1 MRRSLT
7 CLDFDTQ
14 WLGIGMDLTGH
25 DELFA
30 SLPNVRCVR
39 DERERGGPIPLS
51 SRELSLM
58 WTTRR
63 DRYLPLQI
71 RELELLL
78 VEPPTHDTFEYS
90 SEIWERDVSQDL
102 RTWPDILAALCA
114 EVSTID
120 RLHLVLPVMSPCSYY
135 KCRERSSTIPN
146 LPDFLGQPV
155 PNSKALELDVPWCS
169 PESGHLRSD
178 HWVSSK
184 LPSLDR
190 DDPSIY

>member
-1 MRRSLT
+1 MHRSLT
-7 CLDFDTQ
+7 CLDFDTH
-14 WLGIGMDLTGH
+14 WLGVQMVLTYH

-30 SLPNVRCVR
+30 SLPNVQCVR

-63 DRYLPLQI
+63 DGYLPLHI
-71 RELELLL
+71 RELDLLH
-78 VEPPTHDTFEYS
+78 VEPPAHDTFEYS

-102 RTWPDILAALCA
+102 RTWPDMLAALCA
-114 EVSTID
+114 EVRTID
-120 RLHLVLPVMSPCSYY
+120 RLHLVLPVMSPCSCY
-135 KCRERSSTIPN
+135 KCKERSSTIPK

-155 PNSKALELDVPWCS
+155 PNPKALELEVPWCS

-184 LPSLDR
+184 LSSRDR